1 MSDPLATYLHDH
13 LAGSNFAIQLLES
26 LRDEDRGEELS
37 GLAVALLAEVKEDRE
52 ALQRIIGGVGKT
64 HLDLKD
70 ATGWLAEK
78 ASRWKLQRDSGG
90 FGTLEALETLTLGIL
105 AKLALWRVL
114 PVIAKVDTRIC
125 ETDFDKLTARAQE
138 QYARVEQYRMQ
149 FARTAFKA
157 VSK

>member
-78 ASRWKLQRDSGG
+78 ASRLKLQRDSGG
-90 FGTLEALETLTLGIL
+90 IGTFEALETLTLGIL

-149 FARTAFKA
+149 FPRTAFKA